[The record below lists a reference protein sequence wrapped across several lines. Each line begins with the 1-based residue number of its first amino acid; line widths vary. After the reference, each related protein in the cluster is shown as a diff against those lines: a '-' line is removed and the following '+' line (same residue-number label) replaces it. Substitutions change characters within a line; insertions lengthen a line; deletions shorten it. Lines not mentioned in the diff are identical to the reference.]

1 MKSLQAKITGMI
13 SLMLLVSLV
22 LASFLVYG
30 ALASRETATRYDIM
44 NRIAGHLNVAA
55 GWQAIERGTGATILN
70 SDKPSQELLNRFDE
84 VRLNGD
90 RDVEEAEKLVG
101 ELLSMAS
108 NQDVKTL
115 EDARKGA
122 HTDLESARNG
132 VKNKSI
138 PAKDWIAKST
148 ANIDAEFNLRNTVFA
163 PSAPMEKV
171 IYFNSA
177 LRANVA
183 TLAEFAGRERAQLG
197 GAISSGKPIPPDV
210 MERLKSFRS
219 IVDNAAGQIL
229 LLKSLA
235 NTPPKLSSAIAEF
248 ENEFLKTY
256 QTLRLDVFK
265 ASEEGKPYP
274 VDGAAWIARSTKA
287 INTALNISNVVGE
300 LSSEASA
307 EVKSSARNQIIIN
320 SSLLVTAIVVFGV
333 VLLFVRRSVVNP
345 VNRIIDVLTEG
356 SSQISSASGEIS
368 ASSQSLAEGAT
379 QQAASI
385 EETSSAM
392 GVITDQTKRNA
403 TDATDASSIVG
414 KARNEAEQGAKA
426 MNEMIEAM
434 REINQSSMEIS
445 KIIKVIEEIAFQ
457 TNLLALNAAVEAAR
471 AGEHGKGFAVVAEEV
486 RNLAQR
492 SATAAKDTA
501 SRIGDAV
508 KKAQVGG
515 EIAGRAEKM
524 LMSIVES
531 VKKVNDIVSGI
542 ATASNKQAQGVEQ
555 VNGSITQ
562 MDKVTQ
568 HNAAVAEEI
577 AAASEQLNA
586 QAESLNDV
594 VKDLF
599 GLIYGADIAGSATM
613 MFRGGSGKGD
623 VFFEWDPSLL
633 SVGVREMDNQHKRL
647 VEIINN
653 LYAQIQ
659 SGKSSQ
665 ATSRALESLMDYAKT
680 HLSDEE
686 ELMQR
691 GGYPNYPT
699 QKKLH
704 DALRKKLSGLYQ
716 RYEQGDEGVLL
727 DIVMF
732 AKDWLFSHIQKED
745 KKYGDY
751 FASRH

>member
-22 LASFLVYG
+22 LVSFLVYG
-30 ALASRETATRYDIM
+30 ALENRETATRYDIM

-70 SDKPSQELLNRFDE
+70 SEKPSQDLLNRFEE
-84 VRLNGD
+84 VRANGD
-90 RDVEEAEKLVG
+90 RDVEEASKLIG
-101 ELLSMAS
+101 ELMSVVSS
-108 NQDVKTL
+108 NDVKTL
-115 EDARKGA
+115 EDTRSRA
-122 HTDLESARNG
+122 HGDLVAARNA
-132 VKNKSI
+132 VKNKAISG
-138 PAKDWIAKST
+138 KEWIAKST

-197 GAISSGKPIPPDV
+197 AAISSGKPIPPDV
-210 MERLKSFRS
+210 MEKLKSFRS

-235 NTPPKLSSAIAEF
+235 NTPPNLSSAIAEF
-248 ENEFLKTY
+248 DGEFLKAY
-256 QTLRLDVFK
+256 QTLRLEVFK

-274 VDGAAWIARSTKA
+274 VDGSAWIARSTKA

-307 EVKSSARNQIIIN
+307 EVKSSARNQIIVN
-320 SSLLVTAIVVFGV
+320 TVLLVAAVVVFGL

-356 SSQISSASGEIS
+356 SNQISSASGEIS

-379 QQAASI
+379 QQASSI

-392 GVITDQTKRNA
+392 GEITDRTRQNA
-403 TDATDASSIVG
+403 DNAGNASSIVG

-434 REINQSSMEIS
+434 RAINQSSLEIS

-492 SATAAKDTA
+492 SATAAKETA
-501 SRIGDAV
+501 ARIGDAV
-508 KKAQVGG
+508 KKAQAGG
-515 EIAGRAEKM
+515 EIAGKAEKT

-542 ATASNKQAQGVEQ
+542 AAASNKQAQGVEQ
-555 VNGSITQ
+555 VNGSVTQ

-577 AAASEQLNA
+577 AAASEELNA

-599 GLIYGADIAGSATM
+599 QLIYGADIVTSASA
-613 MFRGGSGKGD
+613 MFRGDQGKDG
-623 VFFEWDPSLL
+623 VFFEWDPALL

-647 VEIINN
+647 VDIINR
-653 LYAQIQ
+653 LYAEIQ
-659 SGKSSQ
+659 SGKSRQ
-665 ATSRALESLMDYAKT
+665 ATSRALDALMDYAKT
-680 HLSDEE
+680 HLAAEE
-686 ELMQR
+686 EFMQS

-704 DALRKKLSGLYQ
+704 DALRKKLAGLHQ
-716 RYEQGDEGVLL
+716 RYTQGDESVLL

-732 AKDWLFSHIQKED
+732 AKEWLFSHIQKED

>member
-1 MKSLQAKITGMI
+1 MKSLQAKITGMV
-13 SLMLLVSLV
+13 SLMLIVSLV

-30 ALASRETATRYDIM
+30 AIENRGTATRYDIM

-70 SDKPSQELLNRFDE
+70 SEQPPPALISRFDE
-84 VRLNGD
+84 VRANGD
-90 RDVEEAEKLVG
+90 KEVEEARKLVE
-101 ELLSMAS
+101 ELLSILS
-108 NQDVKTL
+108 NQDVKEL
-115 EDARKGA
+115 EEARSKA
-122 HTDLESARNG
+122 HGDLESARNG
-132 VKNKSI
+132 VKNKTVSG
-138 PAKDWIAKST
+138 KEWIARST
-148 ANIDAEFNLRNTVFA
+148 TNIDAEFNLRNTVFA
-163 PSAPMEKV
+163 PSSPMEKV

-219 IVDNAAGQIL
+219 IVDNAAVQIL

-235 NTPPKLSSAIAEF
+235 NTPPKLSSAITEF
-248 ENEFLKTY
+248 ENEFLKAY
-256 QTLRLDVFK
+256 QALRLEVFK
-265 ASEEGKPYP
+265 ASEDGKPYP

-300 LSSEASA
+300 LSSEAAA
-307 EVKSSARNQIIIN
+307 EVKSSSRNQIVLN
-320 SSLLVTAIVVFGV
+320 SALFVAAVAVFGL

-356 SSQISSASGEIS
+356 SNQISSASGEIS
-368 ASSQSLAEGAT
+368 ASSQTLAEGAT
-379 QQAASI
+379 EQAASI
-385 EETSSAM
+385 EETSAAM
-392 GVITDQTKRNA
+392 QDITHRTKQNA
-403 TDATDASSIVG
+403 DNAGNASSIVG

-434 REINQSSMEIS
+434 RAINQSSLEIS

-501 SRIGDAV
+501 ARIGDAV
-508 KKAQVGG
+508 KKAQAGG
-515 EIAGRAEKM
+515 EIAGRAEKT

-531 VKKVNDIVSGI
+531 VKKVNEIVSGI
-542 ATASNKQAQGVEQ
+542 ADASNKQAQGVEQ
-555 VNGSITQ
+555 VNGSVSQ

-577 AAASEQLNA
+577 AAASEELNA

-599 GLIYGADIAGSATM
+599 QLIYGADIVGSASVMLHTEKSD
-613 MFRGGSGKGD
+613 SG
-623 VFFEWDPSLL
+623 VFFEWDPATL

-647 VEIINN
+647 VDIINK
-653 LYAQIQ
+653 LYAEIH
-659 SGKSSQ
+659 SGKSRQ
-665 ATSRALESLMDYAKT
+665 AASRALEALIDYAQT
-680 HLSDEE
+680 HLADEE
-686 ELMQR
+686 AFQQR
-691 GGYPNYPT
+691 GGYPDYLAH
-699 QKKLH
+699 KKLH
-704 DALRKKLSGLYQ
+704 DALRSKIAGLHQ
-716 RYEQGDEGVLL
+716 RYQQGDDGVLL

-732 AKDWLFSHIQKED
+732 AKDWLFNHIQRVD